1 MTDSDIKLFFDVYFN
16 NFITSISWDEQIHA
30 PATKEE
36 WIRCLKNCGR
46 SRYQL
51 CIEDDLLFHSFFTHL
66 KEDKSTLSNSQ
77 YDLVL
82 SYCRKLYYS
91 QYNEPSL
98 QLRFAKELISHY
110 EANKDVE
117 SLIFLYTCAAYSA
130 LQLSR
135 TGDHKMGLRSS
146 DYYKKV
152 VALRDKIDTFQVP
165 ESRDYIFVAYDNLI
179 RVEPFLHNLPIEEAY
194 QFFLELI
201 ELRKQE
207 KFCRYDTVNPRIP
220 KIVNKTIN
228 NFLSCENDLLLFDIE
243 FPDSLRLH
251 LSELTLQHYTQ
262 VLKHKGSIYDC
273 PPALVFQ
280 YYRLMAEEEALS
292 WDEAYSVVDDYY
304 TRKKEMI
311 PDETELDYLSFYVD
325 LPILLMHFL
334 SHTTLSEAEKDR
346 RNLTY
351 RSMVIHFL
359 STRHYRLHTYSQY
372 DGMRMACFHPIV
384 LDTFHHPVEKTNFIL
399 DLIVSSHLATLTHS
413 VMVSYLAE
421 ALLKYIFDDK
431 PELLICPAL
440 GSTVSE
446 IQKNRTHIIDFAVQ
460 GSMLHDIGKNGIVP
474 IINTQH
480 RKLNDYE
487 FNIIQTHPQK
497 GSDYLSSDPDF
508 LIYQPVALGHHRSYD
523 GTRGYPLSFDN
534 TASPYRDAID
544 LIHICDCLDAAT
556 DYLSRNYHRAKPFD
570 VVLNELKAG
579 RGTEYNPDMVDVILS
594 DRELYNDLKMLT
606 EQNRENIYYDIY
618 LTFVN
623 LRKKRQ

>member
-30 PATKEE
+30 PAAKEE

-480 RKLNDYE
+480 RRLTDYE
-487 FNIIQTHPQK
+487 FDLIRMHPETGAK
-497 GSDYLSSDPDF
+497 DLASLPDF
-508 LIYQPVALGHHRSYD
+508 ACYADIAHGHHRTYD
-523 GTRGYPLSFDN
+523 GTGGYPDDFDILH
-534 TASPYRDAID
+534 SPCRPVID
-544 LIHICDCLDAAT
+544 LVHICDCLDAAT
-556 DYLSRNYHRAKPFD
+556 DYLSRNYHNAKDFD
-570 VVLNELKAG
+570 TVLSELADG
-579 RGTEYNPDMVDVILS
+579 RGTQYNPNIIDLIL
-594 DRELYNDLKMLT
+594 DHPDLQKELASLIGP
-606 EQNRENIYYDIY
+606 NRENIYYDVY
-618 LTFVN
+618 RTFAN
-623 LRKKRQ
+623 KQK